1 MCQIYCCKD
10 KSMFLTVPVNH
21 LPFPCI
27 SISLGCSDAAHVYM
41 NPWQV
46 LSPVHTLRWS
56 LCLSGGCS
64 EGDCVS
70 LASTCPVFL
79 GWLWR
84 GDGESCASFAFG
96 GVCAAFAVSWNILV
110 REHLWY
116 FLSGAACLPLEGPK
130 RHQKALIFKAFL
142 GKGITILCFLPYSGQ
157 SLHPT
162 KTNRSP
168 DELPV
173 FSIWQSLISL
183 PNVGASFHGW
193 PSRRDGFSVI
203 SDD

>member
-1 MCQIYCCKD
+1 M
-10 KSMFLTVPVNH
+10 L
-21 LPFPCI
+21 
-27 SISLGCSDAAHVYM
+27 DAAHMYM

-110 REHLWY
+110 REHVWY

-142 GKGITILCFLPYSGQ
+142 GKDITILFSSLLRSGSSSHKNKQ
-157 SLHPT
+157 ISWWAASIQHLA
-162 KTNRSP
+162 KL
-168 DELPV
+168 DQFAKCWCL
-173 FSIWQSLISL
+173 FSWMT
-183 PNVGASFHGW
+183 
-193 PSRRDGFSVI
+193 
-203 SDD
+203 